1 MGSFFKYVLAVIV
14 GMFFF
19 FGILLFIGGIAGAVL
34 GAKEKVTVKAN
45 SILVARF
52 DQAMGERTLD
62 EDPLSKLKGGSSA
75 QLGIHDIK
83 TAIQKAAE
91 DDKIKGILLNISM
104 LTGRMAS
111 IQDIR
116 NQLIEFKSSGKFV
129 YAYSEGM
136 TQMAYYLA
144 SAADKVYVNPSGLM
158 ELKGFSSE
166 TMYFK
171 GMLDKLG
178 VKPEV
183 YYAGQFKSATEPFR
197 RTNMS
202 DQNREQ
208 VTEFLMAF
216 HDDFVRDIAASRGL
230 SEERVNEIINSYE
243 VRSIEKAV
251 SLGIIDGGRFYDEVV
266 SEMKAALEKE
276 DDDKL
281 NAVSLSKYVDYATQG
296 MKTAG
301 SNRVAVVYAEGNIVG
316 GDGEETSIG
325 SEKYR
330 KILRK
335 LRKDKKVKAVVLR
348 VNSPGGSAL
357 ASDVIWREVELI
369 KQAGKPVVTSMGD
382 LAASGGYFIAC
393 NSDKIYAEENTITGS
408 IGVFGMFAT
417 LDKLFE
423 EKLGITFDRVKTAPY
438 ADFMGTVFR
447 PLESEE
453 ESIVQNFVND
463 IYDRFL
469 EKVSTGRNLDRAVV
483 DEIAQGRVYTGD
495 QAIGL
500 GLVDEIGGLESA
512 IAFAAERAE
521 LETYKTKEYPIKVD
535 PIMKMMDEFSG
546 KKKPEPSLAEK
557 LIHELPFLE
566 KVAFLV
572 RNEPI
577 QMRLPYA
584 FELK

>member
-1 MGSFFKYVLAVIV
+1 MGSFIKYVLAVVV
-14 GMFFF
+14 GIFLF
-19 FGILLFIGGIAGAVL
+19 FGVLLMVGGIAGAL
-34 GAKEKVTVKAN
+34 FGGKETVNVKSN

-52 DQAMGERTLD
+52 DQSMGERTLD
-62 EDPLSKLKGGSSA
+62 EDPIEKLKGGSAA

-83 TAIQKAAE
+83 TAIQKAAD
-91 DDKIKGILLNISM
+91 DDKIEGILLNISL

-111 IQDIR
+111 LQDIR
-116 NQLIEFKSSGKFV
+116 NQIIEFKSSGKFV

-144 SAADKVYVNPSGLM
+144 SAADKIYVNPSGLM

-178 VKPEV
+178 VQPEI
-183 YYAGQFKSATEPFR
+183 YYAGKFKSATEPFR
-197 RTNMS
+197 RTGMS
-202 DQNREQ
+202 EENRKQ
-208 VTEFLMAF
+208 VTEFLQAF
-216 HDDFVRDIAASRGL
+216 HDDFVRDIALARNL
-230 SEERVNEIINSYE
+230 SEAAVNDVINGYK
-243 VRSIEKAV
+243 VRSIEDAV
-251 SLGIIDGGRFYDEVV
+251 NLGIIDGGRFYDEVV
-266 SEMKAALEKE
+266 TEMKVALEKDE
-276 DDDKL
+276 DEKL
-281 NAVSLSKYVDYATQG
+281 NAISLSNYVNYATQG
-296 MKTAG
+296 NKSAG
-301 SNRVAVVYAEGNIVG
+301 QNRVAVVYAEGEIVG
-316 GDGEETSIG
+316 GNGAETSIG
-325 SEKYR
+325 SDKYA

-335 LRKDKKVKAVVLR
+335 LRKDKKVKAVVMR

-357 ASDVIWREVELI
+357 ASDVIWRELELI
-369 KQAGKPVVTSMGD
+369 KQAGKPLVTSMGD

-423 EKLGITFDRVKTAPY
+423 DNLGITFDRVKTAPY

-453 ESIVQNFVND
+453 GDIIQTFIND

-469 EKVSTGRNLDRAVV
+469 QKVSTGRNLDRSVV
-483 DEIAQGRVYTGD
+483 EEIAQGRVYTGD

-512 IAFAAERAE
+512 IAFAAQQAD
-521 LETYKTKEYPIKVD
+521 LEDYKTKEYPIKID
-535 PIMKMMDEFSG
+535 PVMKMIEEFSG
-546 KKKPEPSLAEK
+546 KGKPEPSMAEK
-557 LIHELPFLE
+557 LINELPFLE
-566 KVAFLV
+566 KVAFMV
-572 RNEPI
+572 RNEPF

-584 FELK
+584 FELR